1 MTVRFVF
8 LAQLKEKAGTDEVI
22 ISLMPESDEAHPTV
36 LKALKEMELHFTE
49 KGIRVLEGDR
59 IRKGVALFVRVRS
72 GGLHRV
78 KNPSERKLEEQQ
90 TIIIANT
97 MEGG

>member
-36 LKALKEMELHFTE
+36 LKALKEMGVEAPIFRSANLPGGDAYNKKLFE
-49 KGIRVLEGDR
+49 KY
-59 IRKGVALFVRVRS
+59 
-72 GGLHRV
+72 GGRCKHLV
-78 KNPSERKLEEQQ
+78 
-90 TIIIANT
+90 
-97 MEGG
+97 